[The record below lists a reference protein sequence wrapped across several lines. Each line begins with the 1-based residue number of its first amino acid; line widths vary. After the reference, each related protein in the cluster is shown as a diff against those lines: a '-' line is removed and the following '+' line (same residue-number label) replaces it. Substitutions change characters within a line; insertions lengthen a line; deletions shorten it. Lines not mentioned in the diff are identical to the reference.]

1 MTERKDCSSRFV
13 EPFLEA
19 GMSIEVS
26 VYTCAMVWHQ
36 IAESAHRYIATQ
48 VVEEDHDD

>member
-1 MTERKDCSSRFV
+1 MTKRKDFSSRFV

-36 IAESAHRYIATQ
+36 IAEGAHRYIAMQ
-48 VVEEDHDD
+48 AVEEEHDD